1 MTELLE
7 ATSIDQWRYVK
18 GYMNPASI
26 GIRGMTISGLMES
39 EWFTGPV
46 WLKEE
51 EIEWPARF
59 IAEPLKEESVLV
71 MDTTGESLLE

>member
-1 MTELLE
+1 
-7 ATSIDQWRYVK
+7 
-18 GYMNPASI
+18 
-26 GIRGMTISGLMES
+26 MES